1 VIEFWRMED
10 ERRRIDMHAHV
21 APNTYRELLIAPDG
35 TRPFVPSASLAE
47 LETNMARYAIDAA
60 AVSVGP
66 PGAYLGDQGRAN
78 ELARAANES
87 LAEIVR
93 HDPDRF
99 AGVALLPLPDVDAA
113 LSELEYALD
122 HLDLDGVE
130 LFSNVAGVYLG
141 DPRWEPLMAELDRRG
156 AYVFVHPAMPPYTPP
171 LDDVHPVWLY
181 EFPFDTTR
189 ALAQLIFSG
198 TLERHPSVR
207 LQFAHLGGVA
217 PFIANRL
224 ASLAD
229 REPER
234 ARQAPAGVESYLRRQ
249 YYDTGLSQSLPAITA
264 TRAIAPLGQIVFGT
278 DWPYAALPED
288 GADPAPELA
297 APPES
302 ERTAIDRGNAAALVP
317 RLSGV
322 RFGAA

>member
-1 VIEFWRMED
+1 MGD
-10 ERRRIDMHAHV
+10 ELRRIDMHAHV
-21 APNTYRELLIAPDG
+21 VPDAYRELLVAPDG
-35 TRPFVPSASLAE
+35 SRPFVPSASLPE
-47 LETNMARYAIDAA
+47 LEGNMARYAIDAA
-60 AVSVGP
+60 AISVGP

-87 LAEIVR
+87 LAAIVR
-93 HDPDRF
+93 GDPGRF

-113 LSELEYALD
+113 LTELEYALD

-130 LFSNVAGVYLG
+130 LFTNVAGVYLG
-141 DPRWEPLMAELDRRG
+141 DARWEPLIAELDRRG
-156 AYVFVHPAMPPYTPP
+156 AYAFVHPAMPPYVPP

-198 TLERHPSVR
+198 TLERHPSLR

-224 ASLAD
+224 ASLAE

-234 ARQAPAGVESYLRRQ
+234 ARDAPAGVESYLRRQ
-249 YYDTGLSQSLPAITA
+249 YYDTGLSQSVPAIEA
-264 TRAIAPLGQIVFGT
+264 TRAIASLEQIVFGT
-278 DWPYAALPED
+278 DWPYAALPD
-288 GADPAPELA
+288 DRGDPAPELA
-297 APPES
+297 ALPES
-302 ERTAIDRGNAAALVP
+302 ERSAIDRGNAAALVP
-317 RLSGV
+317 RLSG
-322 RFGAA
+322 ALA